1 MEKYLAKTLA
11 GLEGILAKEI
21 EDLGGHNIEQHHRAV
36 SFEADLET
44 LYKINLWSRTALRV
58 LKPILTFKAHNET
71 VFYKRLRRYD
81 WTKLF
86 TLEQTFKVNGTVSS
100 DRFTHSKYL
109 ALKTKDAIVDLFRM
123 KFDGS
128 RPSIDTDDP
137 DFLIDVHCR
146 GIDFTISIDSSGQS
160 LHKRG
165 YRLSGRQAPLLEP
178 LAAGM
183 VLLSG
188 WNQKIPLLDPMCG
201 SGTILVEAMMIAK
214 NIAPRLKRT
223 HYNFMNWED
232 YDAALWKGVQ
242 AEASQAI
249 VEAEVTIIGIEKD
262 DEVAADTSALLA
274 NLDGCEEIEIHTA
287 DFFTTSKESEEGMII
302 CNPPYD
308 KRIEEDDIEAFYKEM
323 GDTLKQKYQGWSAWI
338 ISGNRDAL
346 KRIGL
351 RTSKKMT
358 LYNGPIECK
367 YQRYD
372 MYSGS
377 KKSKWQEE
385 NKK

>member
-1 MEKYLAKTLA
+1 MEQYLAKTLA
-11 GLEGILAKEI
+11 GLEEILVKEI
-21 EDLGGHNIEQHHRAV
+21 EDLGGQNIEQHHRAV

-44 LYKINLWSRTALRV
+44 LYRINLWSRTALRV
-58 LKPILTFKAHNET
+58 LKPILQFKAHNET

-86 TLEQTFKVNGTVSS
+86 SLEETFKINSTVSS
-100 DRFTHSKYL
+100 DRFTHSKFV

-128 RPSIDTDDP
+128 RPSIDMDEP

-146 GIDFTISIDSSGQS
+146 GIDFTISIDSSGTS

-165 YRLSGRQAPLLEP
+165 YRLSNRQAPLLEP

-183 VLLSG
+183 VLLSE
-188 WNQKIPLLDPMCG
+188 WDQSVPLLDPMCG

-214 NIAPRLKRT
+214 NIAPRLKRKR
-223 HYNFMNWED
+223 YNFMNWDD
-232 YDAALWKGVQ
+232 YDPAIWQRISSEA
-242 AEASQAI
+242 AEAI
-249 VEAEVTIIGIEKD
+249 LDKKVTIRGIEKD
-262 DEVAADTSALLA
+262 PEVASDTKEMLLD
-274 NLDGCEEIEIHTA
+274 LEHCQEIEIQNG
-287 DFFTTSKESEEGMII
+287 DFFSSDKGSEEGMII

-308 KRIEEDDIEAFYKEM
+308 IRLEEDDIEAFYKEM
-323 GDTLKQKYQGWSAWI
+323 GDTLKQRYQGWSAWI
-338 ISGNRDAL
+338 ISGNKEAL

-351 RTSKKMT
+351 RTSKKRT

-367 YQRYD
+367 FQRYD

-377 KKSKWQEE
+377 KKSKWQEV